1 MSDFEATLKQ
11 QFREQE
17 NCLSPGVETRLR
29 ANRKNAVEIAA
40 KGNSFASRVHRL
52 LLPVT
57 GMAMVSVFAL
67 VITLSPG
74 TEDTSGNHTPDQAV
88 SSQDLDFY
96 YWLAETQ
103 NVNGT

>member
-1 MSDFEATLKQ
+1 MNDFETRLRNQFEQ
-11 QFREQE
+11 QEQQ
-17 NCLSPGVETRLR
+17 LPPGVETRLR
-29 ANRKNAVEIAA
+29 ASRKNAVEH
-40 KGNSFASRVHRL
+40 GNAFSSRLHRL

-57 GMAMVSVFAL
+57 GMAMASVFAL

-74 TEDTSGNHTPDQAV
+74 TEDTPGGQRSDQTA

>member
-1 MSDFEATLKQ
+1 MNDFESSLKEQFQEKEQ
-11 QFREQE
+11 Q
-17 NCLSPGVETRLR
+17 LPPGVETRLR
-29 ANRKNAVEIAA
+29 ASRVNAVNE
-40 KGNSFASRVHRL
+40 GGSFASRMHRL

-57 GMAMVSVFAL
+57 GMAVASVFAL

-74 TEDTSGNHTPDQAV
+74 TEDVSRHQIPDQTV

>member
-1 MSDFEATLKQ
+1 MNDFEATLKQ
-11 QFREQE
+11 QFQEQE
-17 NCLSPGVETRLR
+17 NCLPPGIETRLR
-29 ANRKNAVEIAA
+29 ANRKDAVEIAT
-40 KGNSFASRVHRL
+40 KENSFVSRIHRL

-74 TEDTSGNHTPDQAV
+74 TEDTSGNQISDQTV